1 MNKLM
6 KAAVA
11 GAAGIALLAGGAG
24 TFAVW
29 NSTAS
34 IGSNATVSSGNLSL
48 TANTDGVWK
57 AGTTTLTSAQL
68 AAYRLI
74 PGKTL
79 TYTQTLNIVATGDGL
94 TAALTNSGL
103 TATGTIAGVT
113 PTMAVTSTSSNV
125 TVSGNN
131 VTVASASSA
140 ATVTVTITVALP
152 ESATTGQSSS
162 TTLNAPTFTLTQTV

>member
-6 KAAVA
+6 KAAIA

-34 IGSNATVSSGNLSL
+34 IGSNSTISSGNLAI
-48 TANTDGVWK
+48 TANNNGTWK

-68 AAYRLI
+68 AAYRLV

-94 TAALTNSGL
+94 TATLTNDGIS
-103 TATGTIAGVT
+103 
-113 PTMAVTSTSSNV
+113 
-125 TVSGNN
+125 
-131 VTVASASSA
+131 
-140 ATVTVTITVALP
+140 
-152 ESATTGQSSS
+152 
-162 TTLNAPTFTLTQTV
+162 